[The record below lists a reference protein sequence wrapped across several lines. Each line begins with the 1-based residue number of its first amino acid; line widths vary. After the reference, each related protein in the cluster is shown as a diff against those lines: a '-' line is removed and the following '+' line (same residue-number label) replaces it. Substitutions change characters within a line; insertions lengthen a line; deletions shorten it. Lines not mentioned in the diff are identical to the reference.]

1 MRVHDTFRVPQK
13 TSIFRAAICKT
24 PNAEPVGLREVDWLG
39 RLNSKPQKF
48 KTKERVTTMKT
59 TTNLL
64 LLGAW
69 LLLSQQG
76 AVAEPLFET
85 KDVFIAGLDNVCE
98 YRIPTLV
105 TTGQGTLIAIC
116 DARVEKPG
124 DAINNIDLALK
135 RSLDHG
141 RTWDRMQVIADFPG
155 QNAACDASVLV
166 DDKTDTVWVLYD
178 YIVDEPAQFVQRP
191 RETRNVELHLI
202 QSHDDGQSWSPPRT
216 ILPTNQAGSWLALC
230 AAPGRGIQTSD
241 SQLIFP
247 CYTRREK
254 HDHSHLLTSGDG
266 GDTWQLTSDAGPK
279 VNECQVVELLDGS
292 FILNMRSLRGN
303 GCRAV
308 ARTEDAGENWQQMVD
323 DSGLPEPMC
332 QASFIRYTDQRAG
345 FGKNRL
351 LFSNPANASQRSNFI
366 IRMSY
371 DEGQTWPVSKVL
383 NTGPSAYSCLT
394 VLKDGTIGVL
404 YENGVSNPYEK
415 LTFVRFNL
423 EWLTEGRDRLVQGN

>member
-24 PNAEPVGLREVDWLG
+24 PNAKPVGLREVGWLG
-39 RLNSKPQKF
+39 RLYSEPQKF

-124 DAINNIDLALK
+124 DAINNIDLAMK
-135 RSLDHG
+135 RSLDNG
-141 RTWDRMQVIADFPG
+141 RTWGRMQIIADFSG

-178 YIVDEPAQFVQRP
+178 YIV
-191 RETRNVELHLI
+191 
-202 QSHDDGQSWSPPRT
+202 
-216 ILPTNQAGSWLALC
+216 
-230 AAPGRGIQTSD
+230 
-241 SQLIFP
+241 
-247 CYTRREK
+247 
-254 HDHSHLLTSGDG
+254 
-266 GDTWQLTSDAGPK
+266 
-279 VNECQVVELLDGS
+279 
-292 FILNMRSLRGN
+292 
-303 GCRAV
+303 
-308 ARTEDAGENWQQMVD
+308 
-323 DSGLPEPMC
+323 
-332 QASFIRYTDQRAG
+332 
-345 FGKNRL
+345 
-351 LFSNPANASQRSNFI
+351 
-366 IRMSY
+366 
-371 DEGQTWPVSKVL
+371 
-383 NTGPSAYSCLT
+383 
-394 VLKDGTIGVL
+394 
-404 YENGVSNPYEK
+404 
-415 LTFVRFNL
+415 
-423 EWLTEGRDRLVQGN
+423 